1 MFNSQSVSIDKESAR
16 NPGNFPPGIQTFVM
30 VGFVTSVTHLWRL
43 LAGGL
48 KMVTTLQRKMIQ
60 QRKRILVHL
69 VRMRRM
75 TRVRAVRRVLR

>member
-1 MFNSQSVSIDKESAR
+1 
-16 NPGNFPPGIQTFVM
+16 M

-43 LAGGL
+43 LAGGP
-48 KMVTTLQRKMIQ
+48 KMVTTLQRKRIQ

-75 TRVRAVRRVLR
+75 RRVRAVRRVLR

>member
-1 MFNSQSVSIDKESAR
+1 M
-16 NPGNFPPGIQTFVM
+16 
-30 VGFVTSVTHLWRL
+30 THLWRL

-69 VRMRRM
+69 VRMGRVG
-75 TRVRAVRRVLR
+75 RVRAVRRMLR